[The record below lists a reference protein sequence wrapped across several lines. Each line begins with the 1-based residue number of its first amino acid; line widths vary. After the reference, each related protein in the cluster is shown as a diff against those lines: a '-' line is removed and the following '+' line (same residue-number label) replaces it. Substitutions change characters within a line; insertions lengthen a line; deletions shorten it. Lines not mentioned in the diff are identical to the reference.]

1 MFPFFLQTAI
11 YPRRGSFNHPRKVK
25 FSATARNKTNFS
37 QMTEPNQA
45 YSSTWIRAKRSTH
58 ASDSLLR
65 PHRAGCSFDSSK
77 VIPSTTRSMFTA
89 HSEEMFTTLPNIVPL
104 ALWVWPCHWI
114 VSLTQSITHK
124 RCVVHSALLKSLQIR
139 SNATASDYHC
149 CWETWLFSIS
159 TTESPSCFKC
169 LLIFLI
175 WSLFMRCFEKFVIA
189 SFYWL
194 EFFAMT
200 NKFAS

>member
-65 PHRAGCSFDSSK
+65 PHRADCSFDSSK

-124 RCVVHSALLKSLQIR
+124 RYVVHSALLKSSQIR

-149 CWETWLFSIS
+149 CWETWLFFYLDNRIS
-159 TTESPSCFKC
+159 V
-169 LLIFLI
+169 LLQVF
-175 WSLFMRCFEKFVIA
+175 
-189 SFYWL
+189 
-194 EFFAMT
+194 T
-200 NKFAS
+200 NFSYLVAIYEMFWKVCYCKLLLTNS